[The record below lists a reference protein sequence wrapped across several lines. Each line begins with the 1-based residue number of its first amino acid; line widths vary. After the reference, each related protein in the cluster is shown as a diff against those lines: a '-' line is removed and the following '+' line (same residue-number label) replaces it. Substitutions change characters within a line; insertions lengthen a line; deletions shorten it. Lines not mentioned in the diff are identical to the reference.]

1 MENIYFED
9 IHKAQKAYPYIE
21 PDNFNLSY
29 VVHVHD
35 ELEIA
40 FVRSGE
46 TTVIGENFM
55 KRALSGDICV
65 FMPGELHG
73 FVSKADNRIF
83 IMKAKIAESDSSHGF
98 TSLSSVRL
106 NKNIITAKDAAGNYT
121 NPGTITWSS
130 SKSIYV
136 GSGSSSV
143 KIEAKY
149 ADNNAWVSAR
159 AENGVTATVYFT
171 IEETANLEVTIN
183 EGMGTY
189 YFSDSAT
196 VKGDSLENQLYD
208 ALDDA
213 GYDEQD
219 YDYEDLSFSITRG
232 STSVGTLTLPK
243 YDTVEDLMARLV
255 EVSSASANAY
265 EEMKQA
271 AFETVVNLYS
281 VKQNIENVFSF
292 YKKILCDN

>member
-106 NKNIITAKDAAGNYT
+106 NKNIITAKDAV
-121 NPGTITWSS
+121 
-130 SKSIYV
+130 YV
-136 GSGSSSV
+136 KLLSA
-143 KIEAKY
+143 IENIQK
-149 ADNNAWVSAR
+149 
-159 AENGVTATVYFT
+159 EH
-171 IEETANLEVTIN
+171 
-183 EGMGTY
+183 
-189 YFSDSAT
+189 
-196 VKGDSLENQLYD
+196 
-208 ALDDA
+208 
-213 GYDEQD
+213 EQKTL
-219 YDYEDLSFSITRG
+219 DLSMR
-232 STSVGTLTLPK
+232 
-243 YDTVEDLMARLV
+243 
-255 EVSSASANAY
+255 
-265 EEMKQA
+265 
-271 AFETVVNLYS
+271 
-281 VKQNIENVFSF
+281 
-292 YKKILCDN
+292 

>member
-1 MENIYFED
+1 MENVYFED

-21 PDNFNLSY
+21 PDNVNLSY

-106 NKNIITAKDAAGNYT
+106 NKNIITAKDAVYVKLLSAIENIQKEHEQKSTGFEYAVNSIVYAVCADIVREIGFKRITTKQSEFISESMKLLGLVEKYTAENYT
-121 NPGTITWSS
+121 HAVSLEQVSDYCNF
-130 SKSIYV
+130 SK
-136 GSGSSSV
+136 
-143 KIEAKY
+143 
-149 ADNNAWVSAR
+149 
-159 AENGVTATVYFT
+159 
-171 IEETANLEVTIN
+171 
-183 EGMGTY
+183 Y
-189 YFSDSAT
+189 YFSH
-196 VKGDSLENQLYD
+196 
-208 ALDDA
+208 
-213 GYDEQD
+213 
-219 YDYEDLSFSITRG
+219 
-232 STSVGTLTLPK
+232 
-243 YDTVEDLMARLV
+243 
-255 EVSSASANAY
+255 
-265 EEMKQA
+265 
-271 AFETVVNLYS
+271 
-281 VKQNIENVFSF
+281 VF
-292 YKKILCDN
+292 KKITGMTFFSYLTAYRLDRAKELIIKTDMNMTDISYHCGFGTPRSFNRLFRKHYGFSPTEYAKSACSPKKNNSAKT